1 MFKIVIKNM
10 IYSESVLVK
19 VTPECWNNCI
29 VFLLYF
35 FYVILLYFGMFITF
49 LTFYSQ

>member
-19 VTPECWNNCI
+19 VTPECWNN
-29 VFLLYF
+29 LLYF